1 MTSKILIVDDEQNA
15 LHTVTAIL
23 EGEGYAFSYAEDG
36 LDALHQAE
44 QDSPDLILL
53 DVMMPVIDGF
63 EVCRMMREKDDLRE
77 VPIVMLTALDDR
89 ESKLRGLQAGAD
101 DFLSKPLDPQE
112 LRARVATIT
121 RLNRYRILH
130 QQREELRIMGER
142 VMNAD
147 EEQRQEI
154 AREINDTIG
163 QALTD
168 HQAQLH
174 TLLESV
180 PDRFADFRSP
190 ITDLIAE
197 TDTIFT
203 RLNLIVQK
211 LRPPLLDKMSLPDAL
226 REYSSDFALRTQL
239 PIRFEV
245 DGDFSDLPE
254 SVSVTLYRVLQEA
267 LTNVVK
273 HAEATQTWVTLISNE
288 LEITLTVQDNGKG
301 TTKKELALVGHGLH
315 GLRERTTLSGG
326 TFHIVS
332 SPGYGMIITVRF
344 PQIQPETIQV

>member
-1 MTSKILIVDDEQNA
+1 
-15 LHTVTAIL
+15 
-23 EGEGYAFSYAEDG
+23 
-36 LDALHQAE
+36 
-44 QDSPDLILL
+44 
-53 DVMMPVIDGF
+53 
-63 EVCRMMREKDDLRE
+63 
-77 VPIVMLTALDDR
+77 
-89 ESKLRGLQAGAD
+89 
-101 DFLSKPLDPQE
+101 
-112 LRARVATIT
+112 
-121 RLNRYRILH
+121 
-130 QQREELRIMGER
+130 MGER

-168 HQAQLH
+168 HQVQLH
-174 TLLESV
+174 QLLESV

-190 ITDLIAE
+190 IIDLITE
-197 TDTIFT
+197 TNTIFT

-226 REYSSDFALRTQL
+226 REYSSDFALRTEL
-239 PIRFEV
+239 PIHFEV
-245 DGDFSDLPE
+245 GGEFSRLPE

-267 LTNVVK
+267 LINVVK
-273 HAEATQTWVTLISNE
+273 HAEATQTWVTLISTAQ
-288 LEITLTVQDNGKG
+288 EITLTVQDNGKG
-301 TTKKELALVGHGLH
+301 TTKKELAMVGHGLH